1 MATVSI
7 YLNFNGNTEEA
18 FNYYKDVFQTEF
30 IDLQRMGQVPP
41 QPDMPELSEAEKN
54 MVMHVA
60 MPLLG
65 GVELMGTDS
74 LESMGQKVEFG
85 NNISINLQPDTRA
98 ETDRLFAGL
107 SEGGKV
113 DMELQDMF
121 WGDYFGACVDK
132 FGVQWM
138 FVCSEPPATS

>member
-1 MATVSI
+1 MATTSI
-7 YLNFNGNTEEA
+7 YLNFKGTTEAA
-18 FNYYKDVFQTEF
+18 FNHYKEVFQTEF
-30 IDLQRMGQVPP
+30 IDIQRMGQVPHEP
-41 QPDMPELSEAEKN
+41 GMPELSEAEKN

-65 GVELMGTDS
+65 DVQLMGTDS
-74 LESMGQKVEFG
+74 LDHMDPVEFG
-85 NNISINLQPDTRA
+85 NNISINLQPDTRS
-98 ETDRLFAGL
+98 ETDRLFNAL
-107 SEGGKV
+107 SSGGKI

-138 FVCSEPPATS
+138 FVCSEPKES